1 MSLGTLHLVCKQQS
15 WFFRIF
21 RMTHQRF
28 ENLKTGFVDSWCTM
42 ICSDMVTS
50 APISIFLKKKI
61 IQKVSQLQVGTTR
74 TKSDIERL
82 VWSDHKPYIPRPLL
96 SMHVRMG
103 DKACEMAVVGFE
115 EYMELAG
122 NLRKQF
128 PGLKNIW
135 LSTEMQVSQ
144 FPHPV

>member
-1 MSLGTLHLVCKQQS
+1 
-15 WFFRIF
+15 
-21 RMTHQRF
+21 
-28 ENLKTGFVDSWCTM
+28 M

-50 APISIFLKKKI
+50 APIPTFFFKKL
-61 IQKVSQLQVGTTR
+61 IQKVSQLQVVTTR
-74 TKSDIERL
+74 TKSDIECL

-103 DKACEMAVVGFE
+103 DKACEMVVVGFE

-122 NLRKQF
+122 NLRKRF
-128 PGLKNIW
+128 PSLKNIW

>member
-1 MSLGTLHLVCKQQS
+1 
-15 WFFRIF
+15 
-21 RMTHQRF
+21 
-28 ENLKTGFVDSWCTM
+28 M

-50 APISIFLKKKI
+50 APIPTFFLKKL

-74 TKSDIERL
+74 TKSDIECL

-103 DKACEMAVVGFE
+103 DKACEMVVVGFE

-122 NLRKQF
+122 NLRKRF
-128 PGLKNIW
+128 PSLKNIW